1 MFNIHL
7 KIGKKF
13 LILNSII
20 VILSSLLLGVVFF
33 NEAKK
38 LLVENELK
46 DLKEDVHLYIND
58 FEREVDGLEE
68 NVLMLAGTPPTKGII
83 RASGVEENDA
93 LDVSSKEQWVLRLEK
108 IFSNF
113 LKAKPYYISLRYIG
127 LENNGKEIV
136 RVDRVRNKITTAKKK
151 DLQSKGDRNYFK
163 DATKLKEGQVL
174 LSRLSLNKEFGKV
187 SLPHTPTIRA
197 ATPIEDDRG
206 NIFGV
211 VVANL
216 DANQIINKLE

>member
-83 RASGVEENDA
+83 RASGVEEND
-93 LDVSSKEQWVLRLEK
+93 
-108 IFSNF
+108 
-113 LKAKPYYISLRYIG
+113 PYSGPR
-127 LENNGKEIV
+127 
-136 RVDRVRNKITTAKKK
+136 
-151 DLQSKGDRNYFK
+151 F
-163 DATKLKEGQVL
+163 
-174 LSRLSLNKEFGKV
+174 
-187 SLPHTPTIRA
+187 
-197 ATPIEDDRG
+197 
-206 NIFGV
+206 
-211 VVANL
+211 
-216 DANQIINKLE
+216 